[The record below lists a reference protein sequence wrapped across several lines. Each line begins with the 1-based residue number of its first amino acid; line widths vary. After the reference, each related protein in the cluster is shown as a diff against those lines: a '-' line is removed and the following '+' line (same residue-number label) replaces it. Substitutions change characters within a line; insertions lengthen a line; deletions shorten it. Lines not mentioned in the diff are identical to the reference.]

1 MIFSNVDNNNM
12 YVKFFL
18 CSFILSGYILYQYNR
33 LEIESFKMEFQSNI
47 NRLYDTIRK
56 ITPYYLNTNTVE
68 LYKGTYTI
76 DEVSVMVNENSKV
89 KELSLGINLL
99 ETEIRKYIGDD
110 YWSIAIIQKSDTN
123 TDSNTANFKPLR
135 DIHVNLNSDMKYDR
149 NWIDRILINEKI
161 SSNYHVLSLCDLK
174 LTEPY
179 VEKISEQKVRS
190 IFYPIYVNKNL
201 TAMFLLDIKDS
212 VFDSWLNEF
221 NTDRFSFLYY
231 INNENPFF
239 SLDDSIDIPCSPI
252 ENILGLSININ
263 KIMIWSLLFAF
274 VITGGFIFI
283 EKTLRKFIFYC
294 TLDDMT
300 GLYRR
305 DFYEMKLNHLL
316 DKSIIIVDIDKF
328 KSINDKYGH
337 SKGDEVITE
346 VCRRLRQCIRG
357 DDLAIRWGG
366 EEFVIVL
373 SNVSSIDLFNRSEAI
388 RVSVSE
394 SPIAGMNVSVSI
406 GAAIGKKSSFKRTLK
421 MADTALYQ
429 SKNAG
434 RNKVTVFEG

>member
-1 MIFSNVDNNNM
+1 MIFSNVDKNNM

-76 DEVSVMVNENSKV
+76 DDVSVMVNENSKV

-123 TDSNTANFKPLR
+123 TDSNTAHFKPLR
-135 DIHVNLNSDMKYDR
+135 EIHVNLNSEMKCNR

-161 SSNYHVLSLCDLK
+161 SSSYYVLSQCDLK

-179 VEKISEQKVRS
+179 IENISDQKVRS
-190 IFYPIYVNKNL
+190 IFYPIYVNKKL
-201 TAMFLLDIKDS
+201 TAMFLLDMKET
-212 VFDSWLNEF
+212 VFTSWLNKF
-221 NTDRFSFLYY
+221 NRDRFSFLYY
-231 INNENPFF
+231 LNEDNPFF
-239 SLDDSIDIPCSPI
+239 VSNDSINIPCSPI
-252 ENILGLSININ
+252 GNVLGLSINMN
-263 KIMIWSLLFAF
+263 KVIVWSFLFAS
-274 VITGGFIFI
+274 VITGCFIFI
-283 EKTLRKFIFYC
+283 EQTLRKFIFYC

-305 DFYEMKLNHLL
+305 DFYEMKLNHMS

-328 KSINDKYGH
+328 KNINDKYGH